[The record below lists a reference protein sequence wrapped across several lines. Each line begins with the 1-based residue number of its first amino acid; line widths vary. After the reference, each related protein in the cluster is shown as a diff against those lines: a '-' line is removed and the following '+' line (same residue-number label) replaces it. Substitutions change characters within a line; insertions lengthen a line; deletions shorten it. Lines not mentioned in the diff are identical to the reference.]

1 MTQEQLIHGGDLQS
15 DIDVLKSHL
24 FEANEFANSYNLSS
38 SNLYF
43 ETRTTLEHYKS
54 FKPDPKFIDISKML
68 DDYKKNVESL
78 IHQLQE
84 EFDQL

>member
-1 MTQEQLIHGGDLQS
+1 MTQEQLIHGGELQS

-24 FEANEFANSYNLSS
+24 FEANEFANSYTLAS

-43 ETRTTLEHYKS
+43 ETRTTLGHYKS
-54 FKPDPKFIDISKML
+54 FKPDPNFINISKML
-68 DDYKKNVESL
+68 DDYKTNVEL
-78 IHQLQE
+78 KINQLQT